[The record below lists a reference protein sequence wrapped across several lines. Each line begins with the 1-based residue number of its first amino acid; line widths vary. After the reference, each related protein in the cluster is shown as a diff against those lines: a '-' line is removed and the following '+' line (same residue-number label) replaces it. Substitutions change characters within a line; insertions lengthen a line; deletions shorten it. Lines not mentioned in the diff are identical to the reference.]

1 MISQEAIGRCH
12 FNGLNAFRSAR
23 RSSSVRVVDAVTLLD
38 RLWAEGAGVDDR
50 QAIATARESGG
61 DTADQLALWN
71 DWITTEDGHTTGTHE
86 ELAARLAVDPACRLL
101 IVAIELRAAVTRRDL
116 ESIDQALETID
127 QLLGVTPRDE
137 RGTTA
142 HAAADLAL
150 AETALFGKDLP
161 AARRCLDGVAAGGPP
176 AIRIT
181 ALMRMA
187 TLSLANVE
195 VRNAQKRARQALTL
209 ARSTKRTGQANQA
222 QLLLGLISAM
232 NDEPAAMRGALEP
245 LVAAEPNN
253 SVTRFLLAGL
263 EGNERALEILAE
275 GLTTAARQ
283 GDALGYALCGLVG
296 SRRYV
301 ALGRRGDA
309 LLTMSMVRMQLK
321 QVDLLSILE
330 AELQQ
335 WKQQWG
341 DEAFEKAEREAMALL
356 RRDTVQ
362 S

>member
-1 MISQEAIGRCH
+1 MDPG
-12 FNGLNAFRSAR
+12 
-23 RSSSVRVVDAVTLLD
+23 TLLD

-50 QAIATARESGG
+50 LVIAAAREAAGPA
-61 DTADQLALWN
+61 ADQLALWN
-71 DWITTEDGHTTGTHE
+71 DWISTEDGHTTGTHE
-86 ELAARLAVDPACRLL
+86 ALAERLAEDPACRLL
-101 IVAIELRAAVTRRDL
+101 ILAIELRAAVARRDL
-116 ESIDQALETID
+116 ASIDEALDAID
-127 QLLGVTPRDE
+127 RLLGSTPKDE
-137 RGTTA
+137 RGATA

-161 AARRCLDGVAAGGPP
+161 AARRCLEQVSTSGPP

-187 TLSLANVE
+187 TLALANME
-195 VRNAQKRARQALTL
+195 IRSAQKRARQGLTL

-232 NDEPAAMRGALEP
+232 AGEPEKMRAALEP
-245 LVAAEPNN
+245 LVVAEPNN

-263 EGNERALEILAE
+263 EGNERAIEILAE

-283 GDALGYALCGLVG
+283 GDALGYALCALVG

-301 ALGRRGDA
+301 ALGRRADA
-309 LLTMSMVRMQLK
+309 LLTMSMVRMQLVH
-321 QVDLLSILE
+321 VDLLAILDG
-330 AELQQ
+330 ELQQ
-335 WKQQWG
+335 WKEQWG
-341 DEAFEKAEREAMALL
+341 AEVFEKAERDAMALL
-356 RRDTVQ
+356 QRDTVP